1 MKAGVCSV
9 GDLVSADHKEA
20 CWWNP
25 TLVGA
30 PWLSGVLPALP
41 VLPSTLRRG
50 QLWKISAKSGGLGGV
65 VEILGGSMSMLQ
77 VKIWA
82 VTGKSINLARGAVL
96 SLNSTV
102 LGAGA
107 DTNIPFDDIFCGG
120 PKSTRVFAS
129 APKMHQGQ
137 CTRKVLHVVLRRVA
151 WSRPIF
157 LICRQG
163 WRFDAC
169 CLLLGSR
176 HGVWTGPVSL
186 TRRQGWRF
194 YYNIW
199 MRFSHW
205 LWAQSLAMGSLY
217 WHTKLLPHWL
227 WALLEWINAN
237 VQQSPM
243 RWSRCSPGWLSLC
256 SGLNQ
261 GATPN
266 DF

>member
-1 MKAGVCSV
+1 MVGTATLWADSVVDWLHENGLFLTRGGQPLVGANREIATLCGNLKTEQLELIKVVKAGVCSV

-30 PWLSGVLPALP
+30 PWLSGVLPALQ

-120 PKSTRVFAS
+120 PKSTEDAPGADTEGPSRGPAAYSYSRV
-129 APKMHQGQ
+129 PNLWG
-137 CTRKVLHVVLRRVA
+137 R
-151 WSRPIF
+151 
-157 LICRQG
+157 
-163 WRFDAC
+163 
-169 CLLLGSR
+169 LG
-176 HGVWTGPVSL
+176 
-186 TRRQGWRF
+186 
-194 YYNIW
+194 
-199 MRFSHW
+199 
-205 LWAQSLAMGSLY
+205 
-217 WHTKLLPHWL
+217 
-227 WALLEWINAN
+227 
-237 VQQSPM
+237 
-243 RWSRCSPGWLSLC
+243 C
-256 SGLNQ
+256 
-261 GATPN
+261 
-266 DF
+266 